1 MIEIKNLSKSFGK
14 LEVLKDLNFKIEE
27 GEIALILGRNGEGK
41 TTLYNLL
48 LGNLLKDEGEI
59 SIFGFKP
66 EKNRVKIKEI
76 VGFMPEENY
85 FYENWTVG
93 ENLDFI
99 KRFFKNWDK
108 EKEKELLEKFKINQK
123 QKLSILNKGA
133 KRKLSLLIALCHN
146 AKIFF
151 FDEPLSGIDP
161 IFREEILYS
170 IIEEIQKR
178 GGTFLISSHFLEELE
193 KVGTYVIFI
202 KDGNVQLEGK
212 IDELKGK
219 FGILELEINEKIPE
233 ELVVL
238 EEVRIGN
245 KKILYCHVQKEKSF
259 DFNQVLSLNEIF
271 KVLLKDQ
278 EIL

>member
-1 MIEIKNLSKSFGK
+1 MIEVKNLSKSFGK
-14 LEVLKDLNFKIEE
+14 LKVLKDLNFKIEE
-27 GEIALILGRNGEGK
+27 GEIALILGRNGVGK

-66 EKNRVKIKEI
+66 EKDRVKIKEI

-99 KRFFKNWDK
+99 KRFFKNWEK
-108 EKEKELLEKFKINQK
+108 EKEKELLEKFKINHK
-123 QKLSILNKGA
+123 QKISNLNKGA
-133 KRKLSLLIALCHN
+133 KRKLSLLVSLCHN
-146 AKIFF
+146 SKAFF

-193 KVGTYVIFI
+193 NLGTYLIFL
-202 KDGNVQLEGK
+202 KDGKVLIEGK
-212 IDELKGK
+212 FEELKES
-219 FGILELEINEKIPE
+219 FGILEISEGEKYPE
-233 ELVVL
+233 NLRVL
-238 EEVRIGN
+238 EEKTIGN
-245 KKILYCHVQKEKSF
+245 RKILHCQKKGEDIK
-259 DFNQVLSLNEIF
+259 FNQILELQELF
-271 KVLLKDQ
+271 KVLLK
-278 EIL
+278 EE